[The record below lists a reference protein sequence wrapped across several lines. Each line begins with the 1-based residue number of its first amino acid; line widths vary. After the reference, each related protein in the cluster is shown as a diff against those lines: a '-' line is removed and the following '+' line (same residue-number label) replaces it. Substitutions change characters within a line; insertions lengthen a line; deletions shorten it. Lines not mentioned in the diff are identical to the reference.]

1 MDERESRVRQEL
13 SAILSEREPS
23 ERRRFIRDM
32 NAFLY
37 TESRR
42 IRDKEMEA
50 LLKEKNQ
57 QVYSVRVY

>member
-13 SAILSEREPS
+13 STILSEKGS
-23 ERRRFIRDM
+23 AERRNFIRDIK
-32 NAFLY
+32 AFLY

-50 LLKEKNQ
+50 LLKQENKH
-57 QVYSVRVY
+57 VYKSY